1 MLWTDNEW
9 ATANVLSNFWIKIQ
23 CPFPIFISK
32 LQVTGRANGNFLT
45 LWRLEDSNND
55 SVWDALFSSNQE
67 IAGRAIS
74 GFNIIQKP
82 PVSYKFYRIFCIKGN
97 GTNPGLSYIQF
108 FCCLLYTSPS
118 PRDRT
123 RSRMPSSA

>member
-23 CPFPIFISK
+23 CPYPIFISK

-45 LWRLEDSNND
+45 LWGLEDSNND

-67 IAGRAIS
+67 IVGRATVKS
-74 GFNIIQKP
+74 FG
-82 PVSYKFYRIFCIKGN
+82 V
-97 GTNPGLSYIQF
+97 
-108 FCCLLYTSPS
+108 
-118 PRDRT
+118 
-123 RSRMPSSA
+123 